1 MRLRACTFLV
11 ALAIGCA
18 AAPPPPPPPPA
29 VPAPPP
35 PPKVTAPPPASISL
49 ATTAYATRPRQSY
62 QALDRILASNAGW
75 QQASAVL
82 QILGG
87 SLDGLV
93 DVDHPMFLAMGKDKR
108 VAVSIDVMPGSGAK
122 VADFF
127 RLVPGDDGG
136 FELPT
141 KLEKSGSPFVCAITP
156 TPAKV
161 LRLVCA
167 DNAET
172 VRDFEPVLRTMTSD
186 ANGPDVR
193 IEIGAE
199 ELRTAVVDEAAGTSP
214 QHSHTARSKGE
225 VLGEKLVVELANDLD
240 AMVLDA
246 SITSDV
252 DTTFSL
258 RFRSST
264 SPFVRALTGH
274 PERAAPPSPAFWRLP
289 IDTSTAFF
297 FQGADPSDLA
307 AARAVLFGGLKD
319 ALMDD
324 TCDEE
329 IAYVMSR
336 LEALFLTGGPVLFGV
351 GTDSAAVEKALA
363 TVKNPKKASLATR
376 EAAKRALAGW
386 VLFEVDEPA
395 SKWTVPLRELA
406 LADAKFAKCERPTRP
421 SDGAPPEKR
430 TASTKTDVAPVP
442 SGFPKG
448 TLHLTQLTKPTKD
461 ADKDARPAYT
471 THFFI
476 VPDGSRTWF
485 AVGEDEALLA
495 SRVKGSLEGAPESK
509 TLRARPGLESLR
521 GASSGGGFVTAAVR
535 LFANDQKGDVQ
546 FAEASESLKALQ
558 ALPSKGTIPM
568 PVVMRTTTSTLATEM
583 KFPAAAIS
591 ELLSLAKSP

>member
-1 MRLRACTFLV
+1 MRLRACTFVFALLV
-11 ALAIGCA
+11 GCA
-18 AAPPPPPPPPA
+18 AAPPPPPPPPSA
-29 VPAPPP
+29 PAPP
-35 PPKVTAPPPASISL
+35 PPKVTAPPPVTVSL
-49 ATTAYATRPRQSY
+49 ATTAQATRPRQSY
-62 QALDRILASNAGW
+62 QALGRILASNAGW
-75 QQASAVL
+75 QKASAVL

-87 SLDGLV
+87 GLDGLV

-108 VAVSIDVMPGSGAK
+108 VAVSIDVMPGSGPK

-136 FELPT
+136 FDLPPG

-167 DNAET
+167 ENAET
-172 VRDFEPVLRTMTSD
+172 VRDFEPVLGTMTAD

-193 IEIGAE
+193 IEIGAD

-214 QHSHTARSKGE
+214 NHSHTARSKGE
-225 VLGEKLVVELANDLD
+225 ALGEKLVVELANDLD

-289 IDTSTAFF
+289 IDTSMAFF

-307 AARAVLFGGLKD
+307 AARAVLFDGLKD
-319 ALMDD
+319 AWKDD

-329 IAYVMSR
+329 IGYVMSR
-336 LEALFLTGGPVLFGV
+336 IEALFLTGGPVLFGV
-351 GTDSAAVEKALA
+351 GTDTVAVERALA
-363 TVKNPKKASLATR
+363 TVKDPKKAPLAAR
-376 EAAKRALAGW
+376 EAAKRTLAGW

-395 SKWTVPLRELA
+395 SKWTLPLKELA
-406 LADAKFAKCERPTRP
+406 LADAKFAKCERPSHP
-421 SDGAPPEKR
+421 SDGAPEKR
-430 TASTKTDVAPVP
+430 TTSTRMDIAPT
-442 SGFPKG
+442 SRGLPKG

-471 THFFI
+471 THFLI
-476 VPDGSRTWF
+476 VPDGNRTWF

-495 SRVKGSLEGAPESK
+495 SRVKGSLEGAPPSK

-521 GASSGGGFVTAAVR
+521 GASSGGGFITAAVR

-546 FAEASESLKALQ
+546 LTEASESLKALQ

-583 KFPAAAIS
+583 KLPAAAIT